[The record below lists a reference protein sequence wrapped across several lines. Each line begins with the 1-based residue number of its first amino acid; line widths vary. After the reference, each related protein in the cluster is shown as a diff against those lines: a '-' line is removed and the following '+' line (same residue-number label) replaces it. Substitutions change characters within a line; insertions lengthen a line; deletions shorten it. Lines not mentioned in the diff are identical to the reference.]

1 MAFNVLVVDDSETM
15 RAMIIRVIKLSGF
28 ETENIY
34 EAGNG
39 REALEVLDAAWVDL
53 VLTDIHMPEMDG
65 LELLRRLSID
75 PVLSKLPVIV
85 VTSEGSEQPIREA
98 LTLGA
103 KACIRKPFTPETVR
117 QVLLRHLEEA
127 A

>member
-1 MAFNVLVVDDSETM
+1 MAFNVLLVDDSETM
-15 RAMIIRVIKLSGF
+15 RAMIKRVIKLSGF

-34 EAGNG
+34 EAANG
-39 REALEVLDAAWVDL
+39 QQALEVLDDHWVDL

-65 LELLRRLSID
+65 LELLRRLSVD

-103 KACIRKPFTPETVR
+103 KACIRKPFTPEMVR
-117 QVLLRHLEEA
+117 EVLMRHLEEA

>member
-1 MAFNVLVVDDSETM
+1 VAFNVLLVDDSETM
-15 RAMIIRVIKLSGF
+15 RAMIKRVIKLSGF

-34 EAGNG
+34 EAANG
-39 REALEVLDAAWVDL
+39 QQALEVLDDHWVDL

-65 LELLRRLSID
+65 LELLRRLSVD

-103 KACIRKPFTPETVR
+103 KACIRKPFTPEMVR
-117 QVLLRHLEEA
+117 EVLMRHLEEA

>member
-1 MAFNVLVVDDSETM
+1 
-15 RAMIIRVIKLSGF
+15 MIKRVIKLSGF

-34 EAGNG
+34 EAANG
-39 REALEVLDAAWVDL
+39 QQALEVLDDHWVDL

-65 LELLRRLSID
+65 LELLRRLSVD

-103 KACIRKPFTPETVR
+103 KACIRKPFTPEMVR
-117 QVLLRHLEEA
+117 EVLMRHLEEA

>member
-1 MAFNVLVVDDSETM
+1 VAFNVLLVDDSETM
-15 RAMIIRVIKLSGF
+15 RAMIKRVIKLSGF

-34 EAGNG
+34 EAANG
-39 REALEVLDAAWVDL
+39 QQALEVLDGHWVDL

-65 LELLRRLSID
+65 LEFLRRLSLD
-75 PVLSKLPVIV
+75 PVLARLPVIV

-103 KACIRKPFTPETVR
+103 KACIRKPFTPEMVR
-117 QVLLRHLEEA
+117 EVLMRHLEEA